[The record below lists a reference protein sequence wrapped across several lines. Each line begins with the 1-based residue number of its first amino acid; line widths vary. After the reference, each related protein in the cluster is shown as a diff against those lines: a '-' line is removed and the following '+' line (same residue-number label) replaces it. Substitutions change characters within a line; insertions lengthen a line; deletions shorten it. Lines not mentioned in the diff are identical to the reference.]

1 MTAFTSGTKNAPST
15 TRRGPLTR
23 KRLVDATG
31 CNIETVRYYEGAG
44 LMPEPDRGP
53 NGYRLYGEE
62 DVRRLGFVLRAR
74 KLGLTI
80 EDVRG
85 LLMLVDRDRVTC
97 AQVREA
103 TERHLNGIRARIADL
118 QRLERTL
125 ADVAS
130 RCSGDAVPD
139 CPVID
144 ALMDGDAV
152 R

>member
-1 MTAFTSGTKNAPST
+1 M
-15 TRRGPLTR
+15 
-23 KRLVDATG
+23 DATG
-31 CNIETVRYYEGAG
+31 CNRETVRCYEGAG
-44 LMPEPDRGP
+44 LMPKPDRGP
-53 NGYRLYGEE
+53 NGYRLYGEK

-85 LLMLVDRDRVTC
+85 LLALVDGDRVTC
-97 AQVREA
+97 AQLRKA
-103 TERHLNGIRARIADL
+103 TERHSDAIRARIADL

-130 RCSGDAVPD
+130 QCSGEAVPD
-139 CPVID
+139 CPVSDTLID
-144 ALMDGDAV
+144 GEAV